1 MMKNMVSVSVEMDII
16 KIIMDI
22 VNRLFFLLLYVVQ
35 AYILIRIEDA
45 YNVQKAV
52 KLVIVNYN
60 VQVVL

>member
-1 MMKNMVSVSVEMDII
+1 MKNMVSVSVEMDII

-22 VNRLFFLLLYVVQ
+22 VNKLFFLLLYVVK
-35 AYILIRIEDA
+35 AYILIRIEDV
-45 YNVQKAV
+45 YNVQKVV

>member
-35 AYILIRIEDA
+35 AYILIRIKDA